1 MSSENEKIITKKA
14 RQMFGSQGEF
24 CKKHGYTEN
33 NFSSFKKRAIDRVDN
48 INSPL
53 GLELIIKDKEV
64 KQPIIK
70 SDETPV

>member
-33 NFSSFKKRAIDRVDN
+33 NFSSFKKRAIDRVEN
-48 INSPL
+48 IISPL

-70 SDETPV
+70 IDE

>member
-48 INSPL
+48 IISPL

>member
-24 CKKHGYTEN
+24 CRKHGYAEN
-33 NFSSFKKRAIDRVDN
+33 NFSSFKKRAIDRVEN
-48 INSPL
+48 IISPL

-70 SDETPV
+70 SDEAPV

>member
-14 RQMFGSQGEF
+14 RQLFGSQGEF

-33 NFSSFKKRAIDRVDN
+33 NFSSFKKRAIDRVEN
-48 INSPL
+48 IISPL

-70 SDETPV
+70 INE

>member
-14 RQMFGSQGEF
+14 RKLFGSQGEF
-24 CKKHGYTEN
+24 CKKYGYPEN
-33 NFSSFKKRAIDRVDN
+33 NFSSFKKRAIDKVEN
-48 INSPL
+48 IISPL

>member
-14 RQMFGSQGEF
+14 RQLFGSQGEF

-33 NFSSFKKRAIDRVDN
+33 NFSSFKKRAIDRVEN
-48 INSPL
+48 IISPL